1 MILPVLRYGDPILR
15 KKGARIER
23 ITPEV
28 TKLIDDMFE
37 TMRAAAGIG
46 LAAQQVG
53 HALQLTVLDLRGV
66 KDRPST
72 LERDGKPADVDSFMP
87 LVLINPQVTPVG
99 PQIQGAEGCLSF
111 TEIFEEITRPES
123 IEVTALD
130 RDGQSFS
137 LKAGGLLARAIQ
149 HEADHLNGILFIDR
163 MALKDKQALKP
174 QLEELQAATKAALAQ
189 KGGGA
194 K

>member
-1 MILPVLRYGDPILR
+1 MILPVLKYGDPILR
-15 KKGARIER
+15 QKGARIER

-37 TMRAAAGIG
+37 TMHAASGIG

-53 HALQLTVLDLRGV
+53 RALQLTVLDLRGV

-72 LERDGKPADVDSFMP
+72 LERDGKPADVDAFMP

-99 PQIQGAEGCLSF
+99 PPVPGAEGCLSF
-111 TEIFEEITRPES
+111 PEIFEEISRPETV
-123 IEVTALD
+123 EVTALN

-137 LKAGGLLARAIQ
+137 FKAGGLLARAIQ
-149 HEADHLNGILFIDR
+149 HETDHLNGILFIDR
-163 MALKDKQALKP
+163 MALKDKQAIKP
-174 QLEELQAATKAALAQ
+174 QLDSLQAATKAALGQ